1 MPSANAG
8 DRVPVIQTHA
18 LGKVYSA
25 GTEAEVVALKGVDMR
40 VNRGDFVAIMGP
52 SGSGKSTLMNLI
64 GCLDTPTD
72 GRYLCDG
79 IDVATLDAEQ
89 LAILRREKIG
99 FVFQSFQLLPRLN
112 AIENVE
118 LPLIY
123 AGVGASERHRRATEL
138 LTRMGLGDKL
148 RNLPTQLSGGQQQRV
163 AIARALINGPS
174 VLLADE
180 PTGALD
186 QKTGAQVMELFG
198 EIHAEG
204 KTIVMITHEPE
215 IAQHAERIVTILDGY
230 LTETDKVAAIAPT
243 HDWAS
248 AAHQPSHAAPTED
261 ASLQQE
267 GRS

>member
-1 MPSANAG
+1 MAPLIEMRDLCKSYFL
-8 DRVPVIQTHA
+8 DSEE
-18 LGKVYSA
+18 L
-25 GTEAEVVALKGVDMR
+25 EVLHHVEFLVEQGE
-40 VNRGDFVAIMGP
+40 FVSILGP
-52 SGSGKSTLMNLI
+52 SGSGKSTMMNIL
-64 GCLDTPTD
+64 GCLDVPTS
-72 GRYLCDG
+72 GTYNLAG
-79 IDVATLDAEQ
+79 TLVGSLSRAEQ
-89 LAILRREKIG
+89 AQIRNSEIG